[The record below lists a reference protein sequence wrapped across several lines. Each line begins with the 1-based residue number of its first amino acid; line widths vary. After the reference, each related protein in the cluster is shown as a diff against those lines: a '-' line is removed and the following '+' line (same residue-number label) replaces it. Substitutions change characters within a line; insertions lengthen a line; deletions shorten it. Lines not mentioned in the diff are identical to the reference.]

1 MLQPDGDLW
10 ETFDNATRT
19 KGVRAFRATWVKGHV
34 TLQAMLDYPDTIP
47 HAIGNG
53 VADLVAGAGAT
64 TAGKSAQSQLLRYFA
79 DKQRAYIHLM
89 RAIIRRVLR
98 VSSEVRARSEA
109 ALCRVANVDE
119 GHRTSTRR
127 HSLSTQAQAF
137 ELI

>member
-1 MLQPDGDLW
+1 MLQPDDDLW
-10 ETFDNATRT
+10 ESFDNSTRT
-19 KGVRAFRATWVKGHV
+19 KGVHAFRATWVKGHV
-34 TLQAMLDYPDTIP
+34 TLQAMLDYPDIS

-98 VSSEVRARSEA
+98 VSSEVRARREA
-109 ALCRVANVDE
+109 ALLQ
-119 GHRTSTRR
+119 TRER
-127 HSLSTQAQAF
+127 G
-137 ELI
+137 